1 LNMGR
6 ILAIDYG
13 NKRTGLAITDPLRI
27 IATPLDT
34 VRTHL
39 LLQYLKEYF
48 SREDVTEVVL
58 GYPTQLD
65 QSETDVTRNVKSLE
79 LQLRGIFS
87 DKAIHLHDERFT
99 SKMALSAMITGGMK
113 KKERRIKGNID
124 RVSATIILQS
134 YLESIEK

>member
-1 LNMGR
+1 MNMGR

>member
-1 LNMGR
+1 MSR

-27 IATPLDT
+27 IATPLET
-34 VRTHL
+34 VRTHFL
-39 LLQYLKEYF
+39 LEYLKEYF
-48 SREDVTEVVL
+48 TREEVTDIVL

-79 LQLRGIFS
+79 TQLKRIFS
-87 DKAIHLHDERFT
+87 DKSIHLHDERLT
-99 SKMALSAMITGGMK
+99 SKMALEAMITGGMK
-113 KKERRIKGNID
+113 KKDRRIKGNID

-134 YLESIEK
+134 YLESIDK

>member
-1 LNMGR
+1 MGR